1 MDRIASSEQ
10 GMRRTAK
17 RLPGLPVMEALLSR
31 VIVLT
36 GRVMAA
42 HVDEV
47 IRPYELTDVEFRTL
61 LSLFSREDGTAG
73 PTDLCAGL
81 VQSPATMTRIG
92 DVLVARNLVTRV
104 LNDQDRRRMDIR
116 ITPQG
121 EALVREVLPRM
132 FDYTRD
138 LYKDFSEAE
147 KAKLLASLKKLF
159 ARLSIEDTAD
169 EHGAHAP
176 RAHGPGSHSSGSH
189 S

>member
-1 MDRIASSEQ
+1 MDQIHIVEQ
-10 GMRRTAK
+10 GIRRTAE
-17 RLPGLPVMEALLSR
+17 RLPGLPVTEALLCR
-31 VIVLT
+31 VIILT

-47 IRPYELTDVEFRTL
+47 ISPYKLTDVEFRTL
-61 LSLFSREDGTAG
+61 LSLFSHADGTAC
-73 PTDLCAGL
+73 PSDLCAGL
-81 VQSPATMTRIG
+81 AQSPATMTRIG
-92 DVLVARNLVTRV
+92 DALVSRNLITRV

-147 KAKLLASLKKLF
+147 KAQLLAGLKKLF
-159 ARLSIEDTAD
+159 AQLTVDSLPVGEAP
-169 EHGAHAP
+169 HA
-176 RAHGPGSHSSGSH
+176 AGSRS
-189 S
+189 